1 MRERTD
7 DPAGNGNGTIHDPLL
22 TTPVARLMALAMGTN
37 VRVFEIPA
45 ARSIGLAGLVGLG
58 TDKNGEPRCM
68 IGLTDDLDD
77 DLRAD
82 VLAYGLAVL
91 VGPDVLQQGAG
102 HLHGP
107 SVLGLIGAC
116 FFWGVGSIY
125 SRYARNPAEPFTAA
139 AMQQLCAFVWL
150 LLVSVLAGE
159 PGRFD
164 PAAVS
169 RNSFLAWIYLTTA
182 GSLIGFTTFVWL
194 MKHSTPAK
202 VSTYAY
208 VNPIVAVFLGWW
220 ILHEPVS
227 PRIFLGAAVIIGGVV
242 IITISKNRK
251 AKPAAAPV
259 LPAAKPQAVSR

>member
-1 MRERTD
+1 VFAVGKDKTR
-7 DPAGNGNGTIHDPLL
+7 GTRP
-22 TTPVARLMALAMGTN
+22 TGFTFA
-37 VRVFEIPA
+37 
-45 ARSIGLAGLVGLG
+45 GLALG
-58 TDKNGEPRCM
+58 F
-68 IGLTDDLDD
+68 I
-77 DLRAD
+77 
-82 VLAYGLAVL
+82 GLAVL
-91 VGPDVLQQGAG
+91 VGPDVLNEGVG

-125 SRYARNPAEPFTAA
+125 SRYVRNAAEPFTAA
-139 AMQQLCAFVWL
+139 AMQQLTAFVWL
-150 LLVSVLAGE
+150 LLVSVIAGE

-169 RNSFLAWIYLTTA
+169 QNSLLAWIYLTTA

-220 ILHEPVS
+220 ILKEPVS
-227 PRIFLGAAVIIGGVV
+227 PRIFLGAAIIIAGVV

-251 AKPAAAPV
+251 AKPAAVLPVAPV
-259 LPAAKPQAVSR
+259 PATQSASR

>member
-1 MRERTD
+1 MSWSEQRVPSGIATLIISVGPVFIVLLD
-7 DPAGNGNGTIHDPLL
+7 WLVFAAGKDKTRGTRP
-22 TTPVARLMALAMGTN
+22 TRFTFA
-37 VRVFEIPA
+37 
-45 ARSIGLAGLVGLG
+45 GLALG
-58 TDKNGEPRCM
+58 F
-68 IGLTDDLDD
+68 I
-77 DLRAD
+77 
-82 VLAYGLAVL
+82 GLAVL
-91 VGPDVLQQGAG
+91 VGPDVLNEGVG

-125 SRYARNPAEPFTAA
+125 SRYVRNAAEPFTAA
-139 AMQQLCAFVWL
+139 AMQQLTAFVWL

-169 RNSFLAWIYLTTA
+169 KNSLLAWIYLTTA

-220 ILHEPVS
+220 ILKEPVS
-227 PRIFLGAAVIIGGVV
+227 PRIFLGAAIIIAGVV

-251 AKPAAAPV
+251 AKPAAPAIVPEPV
-259 LPAAKPQAVSR
+259 PAGQSAGR